1 VSESPLGK
9 KVKKF
14 KKRLS
19 FKPKSG
25 DDSDEEYDANDSDA
39 SSASAQSD
47 NGEESS
53 SDANDSDDS
62 SSDTSSVS
70 DQSENGEES
79 DDNDSDDSMA
89 SDKAVNVEEFDAKEE
104 AASFKTPA
112 TKSDAS
118 FVPSKKAASP
128 KIPSTKSKKFI
139 MRPLTDEELQE
150 AASAIHGSGRLT
162 KILVRQGN
170 DSVQR
175 GSMQSLRPKAC
186 LKDEIVN
193 YFLKNC
199 LAKRD
204 EKLCAEQPGRK
215 PSHFFNSFFVQTMFD
230 EKNDTNPSLRNKY
243 NYLSRWGKKVSG
255 GDIFDLRYIVCPI
268 NIDNMH
274 WTSAIIFMESKKIQ
288 YFDSIDRSKVE
299 RLLGVSLK
307 QYLKDERT
315 KLEGL
320 LQYLKDE
327 HKAKKGRELDV
338 SEWELVPCTSDT
350 PRQENSKFE

>member
-1 VSESPLGK
+1 M
-9 KVKKF
+9 
-14 KKRLS
+14 S
-19 FKPKSG
+19 FKPKSR
-25 DDSDEEYDANDSDA
+25 DDSEDA
-39 SSASAQSD
+39 SSTSAQSD
-47 NGEESS
+47 NGEETN
-53 SDANDSDDS
+53 SDANDSDAS
-62 SSDTSSVS
+62 IASDTSSVS
-70 DQSENGEES
+70 AQSENGEES
-79 DDNDSDDSMA
+79 DDNDSHDSMA

-104 AASFKTPA
+104 
-112 TKSDAS
+112 
-118 FVPSKKAASP
+118 AASP

-170 DSVQR
+170 DSIQR
-175 GSMQSLRPKAC
+175 GSMQSLRPKTC
-186 LKDEIVN
+186 VNDEIVN

-215 PSHFFNSFFVQTMFD
+215 PSHSFNSFFVQTMFD
-230 EKNDTNPSLRNKY
+230 DKNDDPSLRNKY
-243 NYLSRWGKKVSG
+243 NYLSRWGKNVPG

-268 NIDNMH
+268 NLDNLH

-299 RLLGVSLK
+299 KLLGVSLK
-307 QYLKDERT
+307 RYLKDERT

-327 HKAKKGRELDV
+327 HKAKNGKELDV
-338 SEWELVPCTSDT
+338 SEWKLVPCTSDT
-350 PRQENSKFE
+350 PRQGNGKCWDVVYNLFI